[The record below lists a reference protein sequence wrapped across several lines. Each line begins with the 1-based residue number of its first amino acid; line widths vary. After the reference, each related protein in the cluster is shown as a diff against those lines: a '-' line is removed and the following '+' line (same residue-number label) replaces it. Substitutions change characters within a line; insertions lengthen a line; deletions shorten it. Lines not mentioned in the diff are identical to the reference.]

1 MFTWG
6 IIQSPYY
13 LLQLRLVGLGA
24 AVFALYVV
32 YHLISLL
39 VGS

>member
-24 AVFALYVV
+24 AIFALYVA
-32 YHLISLL
+32 YNLISLL
-39 VGS
+39 VAT